1 MITMRQLA
9 GKIAQDCYMLNAL
22 EMPWLYTELLYTDN
36 YYEVRYIV
44 DRRYTIKENIY
55 EYDCKILSAHI
66 FDDDGKYVKDI
77 EDKEDL
83 RIRLQDTISSY
94 L

>member
-1 MITMRQLA
+1 MTTGNTLRIS
-9 GKIAQDCYMLNAL
+9 KI
-22 EMPWLYTELLYTDN
+22 
-36 YYEVRYIV
+36 
-44 DRRYTIKENIY
+44 RRIC

-83 RIRLQDTISSY
+83 RIELNDAFERLDI
-94 L
+94 